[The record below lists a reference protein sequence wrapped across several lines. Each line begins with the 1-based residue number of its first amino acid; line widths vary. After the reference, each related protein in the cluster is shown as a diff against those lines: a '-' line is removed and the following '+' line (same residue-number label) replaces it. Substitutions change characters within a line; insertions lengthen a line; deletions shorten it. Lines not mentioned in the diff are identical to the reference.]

1 MPPLRLRAGCAA
13 PRGRH
18 GSPAGLAEAAPTQHA
33 GDPEGDFQAEPLAL
47 LHRRTGMEAEDVL
60 GEAKAGWPGDGLDR
74 LRPVGPE
81 DLRIGLRGEGAELM
95 REGPPR
101 MTAADEA
108 VRAGPCTD
116 VGQVEEELQLLPV
129 RQVEMEVVLR
139 GQPQCCQA
147 RGRAG
152 ETPPEPHVE
161 DGRWCAEIEQTARKL
176 GPPSPY

>member
-1 MPPLRLRAGCAA
+1 MPPLRLRAGCAV

-18 GSPAGLAEAAPTQHA
+18 GLPAGLAEAAPTQHA

-47 LHRRTGMEAEDVL
+47 LHRRTGMKAEDIL
-60 GEAKAGWPGDGLDR
+60 GEAKAGRPGDGLDR

-129 RQVEMEVVLR
+129 RQVEMEDRMFVVHAVARPAVCAGRVLR
-139 GQPQCCQA
+139 WMGQRGASRIGDEPCRMIA
-147 RGRAG
+147 RS
-152 ETPPEPHVE
+152 TSV
-161 DGRWCAEIEQTARKL
+161 W
-176 GPPSPY
+176 